1 MEQVACTEVL
11 SMPMD
16 VCPRRRGHK
25 SLTQSTACT
34 EGDNSPM
41 MSSMMIGSASN
52 YTETPSRDCFSGI
65 TEKGAQMQSSL
76 PPGLEQFFPTEAEQG
91 TSFAPQGA
99 FSSAGS
105 FLHGTGLC
113 RPCAWFFKPKGC
125 QNGAECNYCHVCPE
139 GEIKARRKNKVVAL
153 RSQKSSREST
163 SPKEQ
168 AQAQTNPLVGVSAA
182 PHEEQGVA
190 DLPPPPGLKVI
201 ATDKSSIDLAASTDP
216 KLAEDGELGT
226 GDEMQEGP
234 WEGSTRESSGDTV
247 PPPLLQGPTC
257 GAYAVIDGVPPQGSV
272 GSALHGTGACKPCV
286 WFHKPVGCANGWA
299 CRHCHSCPEGA
310 NRERR
315 KTKFAQLKKQL
326 SLEKALSIEQSL
338 WAVQRHQEA
347 MIFASMQVQAMWGAA
362 AAELNAA
369 FSMLPAQPTQSDP
382 EPEPRSPMSV
392 PLPTKVPDSPL
403 DSPLLDSPPFDG
415 LPLEGFSL
423 EVPPLEGLP
432 SKGSAL
438 HAMGKCRPCA
448 WLWKAAGC
456 QNCQA
461 CEHCHACSPGELR
474 EHKSSKAANQV
485 DAGAPSQAK
494 DTAFHA

>member
-1 MEQVACTEVL
+1 MEQLACTEVVN
-11 SMPMD
+11 MPID
-16 VCPRRRGHK
+16 TCPSRRGHK

-41 MSSMMIGSASN
+41 MSPMMSSTMTWSPGD
-52 YTETPSRDCFSGI
+52 YTESSCVGGFSGI
-65 TEKGAQMQSSL
+65 TEEVAQMQTPL
-76 PPGLEQFFPTEAEQG
+76 PPGLEQFLPTEAEKG
-91 TSFAPQGA
+91 TSSAPQGA

-113 RPCAWFFKPKGC
+113 RPCAWLYKPNGC
-125 QNGAECNYCHVCPE
+125 QNGAECKHCHVCPE
-139 GEIKARRKNKVVAL
+139 GEIKARKKNKEVAM
-153 RSQKSSREST
+153 RSQKAKHTTR
-163 SPKEQ
+163 
-168 AQAQTNPLVGVSAA
+168 VSAA
-182 PHEEQGVA
+182 SREEQGVA

-201 ATDKSSIDLAASTDP
+201 ANNTSATDLAASTYP
-216 KLAEDGELGT
+216 KLAEEGELGT

-234 WEGSTRESSGDTV
+234 WEGSSPESSNDTV
-247 PPPLLQGPTC
+247 PPSLLQGPAH
-257 GAYAVIDGVPPQGSV
+257 GARTMIDGEPSQASV
-272 GSALHGTGACKPCV
+272 GSALHATGACRPCAWFYKPA
-286 WFHKPVGCANGWA
+286 GCANGSE

-310 NRERR
+310 IRERR
-315 KTKFAQLKKQL
+315 KTKVAQLKKQVSQEQEL
-326 SLEKALSIEQSL
+326 SMEHSL
-338 WAVQRHQEA
+338 WAVQQHQEA
-347 MIFASMQVQAMWGAA
+347 MIFASMQVQAMWRAA
-362 AAELNAA
+362 TAEL
-369 FSMLPAQPTQSDP
+369 QSDP
-382 EPEPRSPMSV
+382 KPEARSPMSV

-438 HAMGKCRPCA
+438 HAAGKCRPCA

>member
-1 MEQVACTEVL
+1 MEQLACTEVVN
-11 SMPMD
+11 MPID
-16 VCPRRRGHK
+16 TCPSRRGHK

-99 FSSAGS
+99 FSSVGS
-105 FLHGTGLC
+105 SLHESGLC

-125 QNGAECNYCHVCPE
+125 QNGAECKHCHVCPE
-139 GEIKARRKNKVVAL
+139 GEIKARKKNKEVAM
-153 RSQKSSREST
+153 RSQKAKHTTR
-163 SPKEQ
+163 
-168 AQAQTNPLVGVSAA
+168 VSAA
-182 PHEEQGVA
+182 SREEQGVA

-201 ATDKSSIDLAASTDP
+201 ANNTSATDLAASTYP
-216 KLAEDGELGT
+216 KLAEEGELGT

-338 WAVQRHQEA
+338 WAVQQHQEA
-347 MIFASMQVQAMWGAA
+347 MLFASMQVQAMWRAA
-362 AAELNAA
+362 TAEL
-369 FSMLPAQPTQSDP
+369 QSDP
-382 EPEPRSPMSV
+382 KPEARSPMSV
-392 PLPTKVPDSPL
+392 PLLATVADSPL
-403 DSPLLDSPPFDG
+403 DSPLLDSPPLDG
-415 LPLEGFSL
+415 
-423 EVPPLEGLP
+423 PPLEGSPLEGPPLERLP

>member
-1 MEQVACTEVL
+1 MEQVACREVV
-11 SMPMD
+11 SMPTD
-16 VCPRRRGHK
+16 ACPKRRGRK
-25 SLTQSTACT
+25 LTAGKRSLTQSTACT

-41 MSSMMIGSASN
+41 MSPMMSSTMTWSPGD
-52 YTETPSRDCFSGI
+52 YTESSCVGGFSGI
-65 TEKGAQMQSSL
+65 TEEVAQMQTPL
-76 PPGLEQFFPTEAEQG
+76 PPGLEQFLPTEAEKG
-91 TSFAPQGA
+91 TSSAPQGA

-113 RPCAWFFKPKGC
+113 RPCAWLYKPNGC

-257 GAYAVIDGVPPQGSV
+257 GAYAVIDGEPSQASV

-338 WAVQRHQEA
+338 WAVQQHQEA
-347 MIFASMQVQAMWGAA
+347 MLFASMQVQAMWRAA
-362 AAELNAA
+362 TAEL
-369 FSMLPAQPTQSDP
+369 QSDP
-382 EPEPRSPMSV
+382 KPEARSPMSV
-392 PLPTKVPDSPL
+392 PLLATVADSPL

-438 HAMGKCRPCA
+438 HAVGKCRPCA
-448 WLWKAAGC
+448 WLWKATGC
-456 QNCQA
+456 QNGQA
-461 CEHCHACSPGELR
+461 CEHCHACPPGELKER
-474 EHKSSKAANQV
+474 KRLKAAKREK
-485 DAGAPSQAK
+485 AGA
-494 DTAFHA
+494 